1 MDFKVSQKEERLQP
15 SGPIQVYIPDV
26 FDLYPVFNGSE
37 ITGVAI
43 LDGIN
48 DIEQGALFASVKQ
61 RGSDPLALNEGVRW
75 AECLLGEISS
85 ELVIQD
91 IKEAVRMVGNNVNV
105 AFSTV
110 RDSNGSSYLIYDIQ
124 VVS

>member
-15 SGPIQVYIPDV
+15 GGPIQVYIPDV
-26 FDLYPVFNGSE
+26 FDLYPIFNGSE
-37 ITGVAI
+37 ITGCAI

-61 RGSDPLALNEGVRW
+61 RGSDPLALNDGVRW

-85 ELVIQD
+85 ELIVQD
-91 IKEAVRMVGNNVNV
+91 IKEAVRAVSTNVNV

-110 RDSNGSSYLIYDIQ
+110 KDANGSSYLMYDIQ